1 MVSWSSSHFPLSNFR
16 PLPVGTPRDSLP
28 WGFPGDVAFLG
39 MMDSTTTVASL
50 KEKLQ
55 ETTAIQVGWQV
66 LLLGGKGGCFATG
79 GNRSVQIR
87 WVFCLVEVVN
97 HMNAWLFIYI

>member
-1 MVSWSSSHFPLSNFR
+1 MVSTSGPCWDSHA
-16 PLPVGTPRDSLP
+16 GTPC
-28 WGFPGDVAFLG
+28 WVFPGDVAFLG

-66 LLLGGKGGCFATG
+66 LLLGGKGG
-79 GNRSVQIR
+79 
-87 WVFCLVEVVN
+87 FCN
-97 HMNAWLFIYI
+97 GWK